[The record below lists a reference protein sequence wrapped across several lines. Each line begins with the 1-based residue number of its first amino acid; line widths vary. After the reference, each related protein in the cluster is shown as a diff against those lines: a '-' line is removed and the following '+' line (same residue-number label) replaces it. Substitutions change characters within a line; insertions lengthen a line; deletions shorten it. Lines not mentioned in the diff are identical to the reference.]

1 MESRRAIGGLDDLNE
16 ACRHLRSPTAAQA
29 SHLVFRCCTIQPWLA
44 RRLLA
49 IMGIAPCYNINH
61 YGDNDGDDLGARS
74 TGRAYRC
81 SLAVPRDGPCRAK
94 TNIVGH
100 LDPAYPN
107 ALGSLYVELL

>member
-1 MESRRAIGGLDDLNE
+1 MRLAGLG
-16 ACRHLRSPTAAQA
+16 A
-29 SHLVFRCCTIQPWLA
+29 CCTIQPWLA

-49 IMGIAPCYNINH
+49 IIGIVPCYSINH
-61 YGDNDGDDLGARS
+61 YGDDDDDDDDDLGARS
-74 TGRAYRC
+74 TGRAYHC
-81 SLAVPRDGPCRAK
+81 SLAVPRDGPCPGAK